1 VVELRQF
8 KDALNFLSHKGIAH
22 RLDYE
27 GWSDWLHNKVMAKK
41 SNPREKTVTPRPIES
56 LIHVIR
62 GQKVMVD
69 ADLADMY
76 GVPTGALNQAVRRNV
91 ERFPGDFAFR
101 LSKAEFEHWKSQIVI
116 SNPSARMGLRHAP
129 FVFTQEGVAML
140 SAVLRSDRAVQMS
153 IAIVRTF
160 VRMRELMAANKDIAA
175 RVEKLERGHD
185 RTASVIEVLVEDI
198 DRLARDVKDM
208 KALPPVT
215 KRRIGAC
222 DLNGTTITSGR
233 TLPMRN
239 G

>member
-1 VVELRQF
+1 
-8 KDALNFLSHKGIAH
+8 
-22 RLDYE
+22 
-27 GWSDWLHNKVMAKK
+27 MAKK

-56 LIHVIR
+56 LIHAIR

-69 ADLADMY
+69 ADLADLY
-76 GVPTGALNQAVRRNV
+76 GVPTGALNQAVRRNM
-91 ERFPGDFAFR
+91 ERFPEDFAFR

-198 DRLARDVKDM
+198 DRLAREVKDM

-215 KRRIGAC
+215 KRRIGFII
-222 DLNGTTITSGR
+222 DDE
-233 TLPMRN
+233 
-239 G
+239 

>member
-1 VVELRQF
+1 
-8 KDALNFLSHKGIAH
+8 
-22 RLDYE
+22 
-27 GWSDWLHNKVMAKK
+27 MAKK

-56 LIHVIR
+56 LIHAIR

-69 ADLADMY
+69 ADLADLY
-76 GVPTGALNQAVRRNV
+76 GVPTGALNQAVRRNT

-101 LSKAEFEHWKSQIVI
+101 LSKEEFEHWKSQIVI
-116 SNPSARMGLRHAP
+116 SNPSAKMGLRHAP
-129 FVFTQEGVAML
+129 LVFTQEGVAML

-198 DRLARDVKDM
+198 DRLAREVKDM

-215 KRRIGAC
+215 KRRIGFII
-222 DLNGTTITSGR
+222 DDE
-233 TLPMRN
+233 
-239 G
+239 